1 MKDIV
6 AGHVAVT
13 ATDFVELALG
23 IDLELFTGTAGESDL
38 ERRARLDVAREVLAD
53 LRTTDPDAAAY
64 AAALMRTTPLP
75 LARRGKRRTRR
86 PAVAA

>member
-1 MKDIV
+1 MKHIV

-13 ATDFVELALG
+13 ATDFAELALG
-23 IDLELFTGTAGESDL
+23 IDLELFTGTAGESSM
-38 ERRARLDVAREVLAD
+38 ERRARRDVAREVLAE
-53 LRTTDPDAAAY
+53 LRATDPDAAAY

-75 LARRGKRRTRR
+75 LARPAGRRTRR